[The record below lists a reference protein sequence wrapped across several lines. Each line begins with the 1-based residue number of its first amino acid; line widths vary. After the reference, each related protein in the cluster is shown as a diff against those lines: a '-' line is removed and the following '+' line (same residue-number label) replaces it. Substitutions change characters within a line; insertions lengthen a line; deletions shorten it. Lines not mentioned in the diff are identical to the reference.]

1 MLTKLNELR
10 RSKGILFIIATNY
23 ENRIDPAIKRSGRI
37 DRKYLVLPPDMEGR
51 KRIISSLTGKDCPE
65 ELAKES
71 YFLGYPDIQAT
82 VEKLGIC
89 VCPSSYNLEQS
100 TA

>member
-37 DRKYLVLPPDMEGR
+37 DRKYLILPPDMEGR
-51 KRIISSLTGKDCPE
+51 KEESESSAASP
-65 ELAKES
+65 AK
-71 YFLGYPDIQAT
+71 
-82 VEKLGIC
+82 
-89 VCPSSYNLEQS
+89 
-100 TA
+100 TARRS

>member
-37 DRKYLVLPPDMEGR
+37 DRKYLILPPDMEGRKEGR

-71 YFLGYPDIQAT
+71 YLTGDYHRDKKE
-82 VEKLGIC
+82 VD
-89 VCPSSYNLEQS
+89 
-100 TA
+100 